1 MLPPTTALYRRVCP
15 VIRAVSH
22 TLTTMSSLPSIRPI
36 VISGPSGSGKSTLLN
51 MLFEEFPNS
60 FAFSVSHTTRKP
72 RPGEVDGKDYHYVM
86 RDEFHKLRADDGFL
100 EWAEFSG
107 NCYGTSKKSV
117 DDISKS
123 GKICILDVEINGVK
137 NIKNT
142 DLVARYIFIKPP
154 SLEILERRL
163 QKRGTET
170 PESLK
175 KRMDT
180 VKEALDYADGNNYD
194 SVIVN
199 DVKEEAY
206 SQLRETLIEDIKSL
220 KPSN

>member
-1 MLPPTTALYRRVCP
+1 
-15 VIRAVSH
+15 
-22 TLTTMSSLPSIRPI
+22 MSSLPSIRPI

-60 FAFSVSHTTRKP
+60 FSFSVSHTTRNP
-72 RPGEVDGKDYHYVM
+72 RPGEVNGKAYHFVT
-86 RDEFHKLRADDGFL
+86 REVFDKLVDDNGFL
-100 EWAEFSG
+100 EWAQFSG

-123 GKICILDVEINGVK
+123 GKICILDVEINGVQ
-137 NIKNT
+137 NIKKS
-142 DLVARYIFIKPP
+142 DLQARYIFIRPP
-154 SLEILERRL
+154 SLEVLEQRL
-163 QKRGTET
+163 RDRGTET

-180 VKEALDYADGNNYD
+180 AKEALDYADGNNYD
-194 SVIVN
+194 EVIVN

-206 SQLRETLIEDIKSL
+206 SKLKATLIEDIRSL
-220 KPSN
+220 QPGN